1 MKQPQLLILLI
12 IASFGHLTA
21 QTTITLT
28 FTAEVN
34 GIHQPLDSILIQNLS
49 HGGDTTLYPPDTVLV
64 LDHGI
69 GIEDNLNGHGNLD
82 PKARIPQYHQI
93 VKLAICECC

>member
-1 MKQPQLLILLI
+1 
-12 IASFGHLTA
+12 
-21 QTTITLT
+21 
-28 FTAEVN
+28 VN
-34 GIHQPLDSILIQNLS
+34 GNHQPLDSILIQNLTQV
-49 HGGDTTLYPPDTVLV
+49 GDTTLYPPDTVLV

>member
-1 MKQPQLLILLI
+1 MKRQLLLLLLI
-12 IASFGHLTA
+12 VLAFVHLTA

-34 GIHQPLDSILIQNLS
+34 GNHLPLDSILIQNLTQ
-49 HGGDTTLYPPDTVLV
+49 GGDPTLLAPDTVLV

-69 GIEDNLNGHGNLD
+69 GIE
-82 PKARIPQYHQI
+82 
-93 VKLAICECC
+93 